1 MKKLSLKRETLH
13 IEKGE
18 LPMAVG
24 GSQINDTVY
33 HPGPQRPPQPI
44 QT

>member
-18 LPMAVG
+18 LPMVVG
-24 GSQINDTVY
+24 GSENNDTVY
-33 HPGPQRPPQPI
+33 HPGPKKLPQPI
-44 QT
+44 WT